1 MNEMLYIPSRYKSRA
16 SVWWLTRT
24 TSNEFPLCSS
34 WWFLCNRSLFIKV
47 WRKNPGSGHS
57 LTKKIYH
64 EGSLN
69 NLHFYC
75 NDLIIKAHLIEHD
88 FINSMNLIVRVK
100 SSKFRLKFLHSLADY
115 LSINLISKVSFVKNF
130 WGVFVLDML
139 ALDTSNSVKSSFA
152 KNKCYDRLIKATL

>member
-34 WWFLCNRSLFIKV
+34 WRFLCNRSLFIKV
-47 WRKNPGSGHS
+47 WRKTLVPVTHWPNRYI
-57 LTKKIYH
+57 TKD
-64 EGSLN
+64 LN

>member
-1 MNEMLYIPSRYKSRA
+1 MKCYTFPPGISRARLYDDSLEPRPMNSRYVVADGSYAIVLFLSKSDGKTLVPVTHWPKRYI
-16 SVWWLTRT
+16 T
-24 TSNEFPLCSS
+24 
-34 WWFLCNRSLFIKV
+34 
-47 WRKNPGSGHS
+47 KN
-57 LTKKIYH
+57 
-64 EGSLN
+64 LN
-69 NLHFYC
+69 NLHFHC

-100 SSKFRLKFLHSLADY
+100 SSKFRLKILHSLADY

-152 KNKCYDRLIKATL
+152 KNKRYDRLIKATL